1 MLVWVFL
8 FIVLRVKGQVKGNE
22 RSEPQEPSYLYRI
35 THTFFFG
42 IIRHPHVLTCFSL
55 IQLSRNEL
63 DKSRSRP
70 LQHFTLSFHPVTV
83 PGLQLLI
90 STLCPNSAM
99 ERGYLQSKIS
109 PSHILLPSF
118 GLAAQLRTVPC
129 HGYVLQNNITCT
141 FSVTFLIPLIGS
153 DSPLSTCSCTD
164 VPELCSKS
172 DSNDVSIVYT
182 CYVTG
187 EPDMLISASN
197 SVAIS

>member
-70 LQHFTLSFHPVTV
+70 LQHFTLSFHPVAV

-99 ERGYLQSKIS
+99 ERGYLLSKIS
-109 PSHILLPSF
+109 PSPHILLPSF
-118 GLAAQLRTVPC
+118 GNGSLSAHGIPFVYHGSITVSDVLR
-129 HGYVLQNNITCT
+129 NNITCT
-141 FSVTFLIPLIGS
+141 FSVTFLIPLNWKRFATLDLQLWRPWTLQQVRLERCEYS
-153 DSPLSTCSCTD
+153 LH
-164 VPELCSKS
+164 VLCYRRTRYA
-172 DSNDVSIVYT
+172 D
-182 CYVTG
+182 
-187 EPDMLISASN
+187 
-197 SVAIS
+197 

>member
-99 ERGYLQSKIS
+99 ERGYLLSKIS

-118 GLAAQLRTVPC
+118 GLAAQLRTVPS
-129 HGYVLQNNITCT
+129 LRNNITCT
-141 FSVTFLIPLIGS
+141 FSVTFLIPLNWKRFATL
-153 DSPLSTCSCTD
+153 DLQLYRRPRPLHQVRLERCEYSLH
-164 VPELCSKS
+164 VLCYRKTRYA
-172 DSNDVSIVYT
+172 D
-182 CYVTG
+182 
-187 EPDMLISASN
+187 
-197 SVAIS
+197 